1 MIQHTAPLAQATLAP
16 TIQPATN
23 TLTLPEFRLPEVR
36 SDRDRHLA
44 RLFRDICYL
53 DSCEGCHAHNAWFAR
68 QLSVVEST
76 VKRLLAVLV
85 QNGLIEIEYAHG
97 RRVGIRPLAPLA
109 DVLQA
114 GWVALCEAVLDRQK
128 FPALLRRMAASILNR
143 LGLRRGP
150 DLSRL
155 GVSYDQNCAPPAPGN
170 APLSPVRRVSQE
182 SQQTE
187 QRATVAD
194 PAAVTLLRENGL
206 PEPDAM
212 SIAVE
217 VTKNA
222 WPLERVKQALRAAKA
237 RGENL
242 RNLGGFVRAALRG
255 GWLPPAP
262 PTSHPSD
269 LGERPQRVV
278 KALRPI
284 PPDWLPGVD
293 YEAARGFCNE
303 AARLIRLE
311 GTERPMDT
319 EIRDRARLLWQ
330 REHPLE
336 VPAWKV

>member
-68 QLSVVEST
+68 QLGVVEST

-97 RRVGIRPLAPLA
+97 RRVAIRPLAPLA

-128 FPALLRRMAASILNR
+128 FPALLRRMAASILNH

-150 DLSRL
+150 DLSKL
-155 GVSYDQNCAPPAPGN
+155 GVSQSQNCAPPAPGN

-187 QRATVAD
+187 QRTIPAD
-194 PAAVTLLRENGL
+194 PAAVSLLRENGL
-206 PEPDAM
+206 PEPDAV
-212 SIAVE
+212 SIATE

-222 WPLERVKQALRAAKA
+222 WPLERVKQAIRAARA

-262 PTSHPSD
+262 ASSHPSD

-284 PPDWLPGVD
+284 PPDWLPGVAHED
-293 YEAARGFCNE
+293 ARGLCNE

-311 GTERPMDT
+311 GTERPGNT

-330 REHPLE
+330 RKHPQQAPKWE
-336 VPAWKV
+336 V

>member
-1 MIQHTAPLAQATLAP
+1 MNFT
-16 TIQPATN
+16 
-23 TLTLPEFRLPEVR
+23 LPEVR
-36 SDRDRHLA
+36 RDRDRHLA
-44 RLFRDICYL
+44 RFFRDICYL

-68 QLSVVEST
+68 QLGVVEST

-97 RRVGIRPLAPLA
+97 RRVAIRPLAPLA

-128 FPALLRRMAASILNR
+128 FPALLRRMAASVLNR

-150 DLSRL
+150 NLAKL
-155 GVSYDQNCAPPAPGN
+155 GVSPTQNCAPPAPGN
-170 APLSPVRRVSQE
+170 APLLSALRVSQE

-187 QRATVAD
+187 QSATLAD

-206 PEPDAM
+206 PEPDAV

-222 WPLERVKQALRAAKA
+222 WPLERVKQALRAARA
-237 RGENL
+237 RGESL

-255 GWLPPAP
+255 GWLPPASP
-262 PTSHPSD
+262 ANHPSD

-293 YEAARGFCNE
+293 YEVARSFCNE

-311 GTERPMDT
+311 GTERPSDT

-330 REHPLE
+330 REHPQAVSLWQ
-336 VPAWKV
+336 VTPR

>member
-1 MIQHTAPLAQATLAP
+1 MRRDREWHLAQ
-16 TIQPATN
+16 
-23 TLTLPEFRLPEVR
+23 
-36 SDRDRHLA
+36 
-44 RLFRDICYL
+44 LFRDICYL

-68 QLSVVEST
+68 QLGVVEST
-76 VKRLLAVLV
+76 IKRLLGVLSDC
-85 QNGLIEIEYAHG
+85 GLIEIEYAHG
-97 RRVGIRPLAPLA
+97 RRICIRPRVTLTE
-109 DVLQA
+109 VLQA

-128 FPALLRRMAASILNR
+128 FPALLRRIANAVLHR

-150 DLSRL
+150 DLAKL
-155 GVSYDQNCAPPAPGN
+155 GVSHEQNCAPSAPTN

-182 SQQTE
+182 NQQTE
-187 QRATVAD
+187 QAAAKPEPMTVAD

-206 PEPDAM
+206 PEPDAV
-212 SIAVE
+212 SIATE
-217 VTKNA
+217 VSKNS
-222 WPLERVKQALRAAKA
+222 WSLERVKQAIRAARA

-262 PTSHPSD
+262 PASHPSD

-293 YEAARGFCNE
+293 YEAARALCNE
-303 AARLIRLE
+303 AASTLRAM
-311 GTERPMDT
+311 GTSRPSDT

-330 REHPLE
+330 RQNPMDTPPWAATQTPGEFRGADRSR
-336 VPAWKV
+336 PAPAASAGC

>member
-1 MIQHTAPLAQATLAP
+1 M
-16 TIQPATN
+16 N
-23 TLTLPEFRLPEVR
+23 FTLPDVR
-36 SDRDRHLA
+36 RDRDRHLA

-68 QLSVVEST
+68 QLGVVEST
-76 VKRLLAVLV
+76 IKRLLGVLT
-85 QNGLIEIEYAHG
+85 QNKLIEVEYAHG
-97 RRVGIRPLAPLA
+97 RRVAIRPLAPLT

-128 FPALLRRMAASILNR
+128 FPALLRRLAACVLHR

-150 DLSRL
+150 DLAKL
-155 GVSYDQNCAPPAPGN
+155 GVSKSQNCAPPAPGN
-170 APLSPVRRVSQE
+170 APLSSCIRASQE

-187 QRATVAD
+187 QSATVAD
-194 PAAVTLLRENGL
+194 PAAVSLLRENGL
-206 PEPDAM
+206 PEPDAV
-212 SIAVE
+212 SIATE
-217 VTKNA
+217 ITKNA

-237 RGENL
+237 RGESL

-255 GWLPPAP
+255 GWLPPAQP
-262 PTSHPSD
+262 SSHPSD

-311 GTERPMDT
+311 GTEHPADT

-330 REHPLE
+330 REHPQA
-336 VPAWKV
+336 VAAWQVILR

>member
-1 MIQHTAPLAQATLAP
+1 M
-16 TIQPATN
+16 
-23 TLTLPEFRLPEVR
+23 
-36 SDRDRHLA
+36 
-44 RLFRDICYL
+44 
-53 DSCEGCHAHNAWFAR
+53 
-68 QLSVVEST
+68 
-76 VKRLLAVLV
+76 KRLLAVLV
-85 QNGLIEIEYAHG
+85 QNKLIEIEYAHG
-97 RRVGIRPLAPLA
+97 RRVAIRPLAPLA

-128 FPALLRRMAASILNR
+128 LPALLRRMAASVLNR
-143 LGLRRGP
+143 LGLQRGP
-150 DLSRL
+150 DLSKL
-155 GVSYDQNCAPPAPGN
+155 GVSKSQNCAPPAPGN

-222 WPLERVKQALRAAKA
+222 WPLDRVKQALRAARA

-262 PTSHPSD
+262 PSSHPSD

-293 YEAARGFCNE
+293 YELARGFCNE

-330 REHPLE
+330 REHSQE
-336 VPAWKV
+336 VPVWRV